1 MKAAVLPRFALVGL
15 MALSGLSQAATAPLA
30 SVACTPGV
38 TGCAFALDDQF
49 PPQGQFW
56 QDETAWWTDF
66 NENVTYTL
74 SGAYLVTGL
83 TVSLDNNDA
92 YLIEGST
99 NGIDWASMLF
109 VPVIAGSVGGGMDN
123 FSTIVGN
130 PFYDINLVFTS
141 AVVSQIRITSLDGDA
156 LNSVGELQLAAV
168 PEPGAW
174 LLMAGGLAGLVWR
187 RRR

>member
-1 MKAAVLPRFALVGL
+1 MKPVISPRFALVGL
-15 MALSGLSQAATAPLA
+15 MALSGLAHAATAPLV
-30 SVACTPGV
+30 SVACTAGV

-49 PPQGQFW
+49 PPLGQFW

-66 NENVTYTL
+66 NESVTYAL

-92 YLIEGST
+92 YLIEAST
-99 NGIDWASMLF
+99 NGIDWASLLF
-109 VPVIAGSVGGGMDN
+109 VPVNAGNVGGGMDT
-123 FSTIVGN
+123 FSTIAGN
-130 PFYDINLVFTS
+130 PFKDINLDFTP
-141 AVVSQIRITSLDGDA
+141 AMASQIRITSLDGDG

-168 PEPGAW
+168 PEPGTW
-174 LLMAGGLAGLVWR
+174 LLMAGGLAGLAWR